1 VHEFGISLH
10 GYFEFH
16 LQQNMIY
23 RCKSNR
29 RRQANWNIKQLKP
42 L

>member
-1 VHEFGISLH
+1 VHEFGISLRC
-10 GYFEFH
+10 YIEIH

-29 RRQANWNIKQLKP
+29 RRQANWHIKQLKT